1 MSPLKAA
8 LATAKANN
16 TTLTRDNSLET
27 VLSALDFRNS
37 RSRAMAKTDL
47 TNQLVEVDG
56 VWQHKTGSS
65 IADAVEAY
73 AADPENKFLFKAKT
87 NKGGKTD
94 VGDASN
100 PDVNPNETNPTKM
113 TTEQLLKAAAKGQF
127 GKLNF

>member
-1 MSPLKAA
+1 MLWLKQ
-8 LATAKANN
+8 T
-16 TTLTRDNSLET
+16 
-27 VLSALDFRNS
+27 
-37 RSRAMAKTDL
+37 L

-113 TTEQLLKAAAKGQF
+113 TTEAAS
-127 GKLNF
+127 